1 MVARLIHA
9 NLSRFHAFM
18 YTKQGNR
25 FMYRLWNETLK
36 ELDFPE
42 VRDVLESLREESVV

>member
-1 MVARLIHA
+1 
-9 NLSRFHAFM
+9 
-18 YTKQGNR
+18 
-25 FMYRLWNETLK
+25 MYRLWNETLK